1 MKHITSN
8 LFAIM
13 FIIIIVMY
21 IVICMMANGIK
32 KEQLQ
37 CMIKSIK
44 YLIVPY
50 GNVKHKIIGIILN
63 LFFTLTGILGTAQQS
78 KVWIKI
84 IAAFLVYFLIN
95 FYINISIMV
104 GQDIKKYFVQVNPNY
119 LFSAILPLIIILG
132 TYYIS
137 KSTIEPIIYLG
148 KGVIVLG
155 FLVAYYFIHKNI
167 LNFIFERQSI
177 LKEGSKFR
185 ENSFSFVKKVLLV
198 NILLLYSGKY
208 ALIVLENATQ
218 GADYLQLIYD
228 VSINFFTLSVDE
240 GNNITFP
247 EKVYNVLFILS
258 GIIIFSGFLACA
270 LSMQNNKKDSG
281 DVE

>member
-1 MKHITSN
+1 
-8 LFAIM
+8 
-13 FIIIIVMY
+13 MY

-50 GNVKHKIIGIILN
+50 GNVKHKIIGIIIN

-95 FYINISIMV
+95 FYININIKV

-167 LNFIFERQSI
+167 LNFIFEKQAI
-177 LKEGSKFR
+177 LKEGSNFR
-185 ENSFSFVKKVLLV
+185 ENSFFFVKKVLLV

-208 ALIVLENATQ
+208 ALIVLENATK

-270 LSMQNNKKDSG
+270 LNMQNNRKDSG
-281 DVE
+281 EVE

>member
-50 GNVKHKIIGIILN
+50 GNV
-63 LFFTLTGILGTAQQS
+63 
-78 KVWIKI
+78 
-84 IAAFLVYFLIN
+84 
-95 FYINISIMV
+95 
-104 GQDIKKYFVQVNPNY
+104 NY

>member
-13 FIIIIVMY
+13 IIIIIVMY

-95 FYINISIMV
+95 FYINISIKV